1 MALDFGACQAFQCHY
16 LFFVSTAPLSVRTS
30 FPFYAETARE
40 LQRLETALRKRDTIA
55 DRTDIIRALVHETP
69 ENAILAR
76 GILRDMD
83 ERSPTNELGNV
94 TEFAPVRLAPK
105 DLEKLERVAERLK
118 KIDLKV
124 SRGTLVRGLI
134 MAELPIEKLEAVIKS
149 YWNKF
154 PDGRALRWQ
163 APKA

>member
-1 MALDFGACQAFQCHY
+1 MPLSFPS
-16 LFFVSTAPLSVRTS
+16 VSTGPLSVRTS
-30 FPFYAETARE
+30 FPFYAETSRE
-40 LQRLETALRKRDTIA
+40 LQRLESALRKRDTIA

-69 ENAILAR
+69 ENVLLAQ
-76 GILRDMD
+76 GILRDVE

-94 TEFAPVRLAPK
+94 TEFAPVRLTPE
-105 DLEKLERVAERLK
+105 DLEKLERVAARLK

-134 MAELPIEKLEAVIKS
+134 MAEIPIEKLESVIKS
-149 YWNKF
+149 YWKKF

-163 APKA
+163 APRA

>member
-1 MALDFGACQAFQCHY
+1 M
-16 LFFVSTAPLSVRTS
+16 STAPLSVRTS
-30 FPFYAETARE
+30 FPFYAENARE
-40 LQRLETALRKRDTIA
+40 LQRLETALRKRDVIA

-76 GILRDMD
+76 GILRDME
-83 ERSPTNELGNV
+83 ERSAANDLGNV
-94 TEFAPVRLAPK
+94 TEFAPVRLTPE

-124 SRGTLVRGLI
+124 SRGTLVRGLV
-134 MAELPIEKLEAVIKS
+134 MAEISIEELESVIKS
-149 YWNKF
+149 YWQKF

-163 APKA
+163 APRA